1 MPNANQP
8 SANFAALTF
17 ELGAGGDA
25 VTTEAHLL
33 PVGPFRS
40 SDIRP
45 VECAAWQ
52 LDASIAARVIAR
64 AANRK
69 TDTLI
74 DYEHQSLRSEAN
86 GQKVLAAGWIPNTL
100 EWREGKGLYAINI
113 GWTAQARREI
123 ADKQYRYISTVFY
136 YDGITGEVLEI
147 ISVALT
153 NTPGID
159 GLDALAAMARAAL
172 SRGEL
177 SDFSTT
183 GDADMALTDQ
193 QAAALTIERDGLKTN
208 VAALTA
214 ERDGLKTQVAA
225 LTSERDDLKTKVN
238 AIEAEKVQAA
248 LKAEKSKCEEMI
260 QAALTGGVLTPAEE
274 GYARK
279 KTLADLTEYL
289 DTKKPLALLN
299 KQAGGKGGAGEHGL
313 TQEEL
318 AMCTKMNVKPEE
330 FAKNK
335 AKS

>member
-8 SANFAALTF
+8 SASFAALTF

-40 SDIRP
+40 SDVRP

-52 LDASIAARVIAR
+52 LDASIAARVIER
-64 AANRK
+64 ASNRK

-136 YDGITGEVLEI
+136 YNGITGEVLEI

-159 GLDALAAMARAAL
+159 GLDALAAMAQAAL

-177 SDFSTT
+177 TDFLTT
-183 GDADMALTDQ
+183 GGADMALNDQ
-193 QAAALTIERDGLKTN
+193 QAAALTSERDGLKTN
-208 VAALTA
+208 VAALTS

-225 LTSERDDLKTKVN
+225 LTTENGELKTKVT
-238 AIEAEKVQAA
+238 AIEQEKAQAA
-248 LKAEKSKCEEMI
+248 LATEKAKCEEMI
-260 QAALTGGVLTPAEE
+260 QAALTSGVLTPAEE

-289 DTKKPLALLN
+289 DTKKPLAILN
-299 KQAGGKGGAGEHGL
+299 KQAGGKGEAGHGL
-313 TQEEL
+313 NEIEL
-318 AMCTKMNVKPEE
+318 AFCTKMGVKPEDY
-330 FAKNK
+330 AKNK
-335 AKS
+335 TA